1 MDSNGGSF
9 DRIRGEDSWVGQ
21 KVLKGFWIGR
31 GKNKRHTFCSGTV
44 TLVDDDAD
52 FPGHRLFEVQ
62 YDDGDVE
69 CLGPDDIHEIL
80 VSTIGWYVTRDCCFM
95 LSLLMLMFSYRDQI
109 VCVFCLL
116 DRNGG

>member
-21 KVLKGFWIGR
+21 KVRKGFWIGR
-31 GKNKRHTFCSGTV
+31 GKNKRRTFCSGTV

-52 FPGHRLFEVQ
+52 FPGHRLFEVR

-80 VSTIGWYVTRDCCFM
+80 VSTIGWYATRDSCFM
-95 LSLLMLMFSYRDQI
+95 LSLLMFSYQHQI
-109 VCVFCLL
+109 VCVFCLF